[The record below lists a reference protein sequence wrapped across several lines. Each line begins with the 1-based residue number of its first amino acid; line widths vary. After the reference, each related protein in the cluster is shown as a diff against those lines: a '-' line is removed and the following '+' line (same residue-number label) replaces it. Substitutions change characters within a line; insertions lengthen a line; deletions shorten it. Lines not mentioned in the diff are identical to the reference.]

1 MARYIVQRLLWMI
14 LVLFVISVITFTM
27 MHAVPGGPFDRE
39 KALPEQVLVNLEK
52 RYHLDQPYWKQYL
65 YYINNILVPRI
76 TTEPPKSMLEETL
89 INIQLWGEYELHWV
103 NFGPSYTSLS
113 RTVNDI
119 IRAQLPVSMQLGIVS
134 MAIALLIGLPMGIIA
149 ALKQNTIWD
158 FLGMSV
164 AIFGVSVPVV
174 AMGPVLVWIFGVSL
188 KWLPPTGWGANPPYV
203 LGFIPSTIFKW
214 DFWKYTLMPAF
225 AVGSGYSAIIAR
237 LTRASLLQVIH
248 EDYIRTARAKGL
260 SERIVTMRHAMR
272 NALIP
277 VVTILGPMFASVL
290 TGLFVV
296 EQVFG
301 IPGLGKYF
309 ITSITNRDYP
319 VIMGTILLYAFFLV
333 IANVVVDITYAW
345 LDPRIRY
352 DQ

>member
-1 MARYIVQRLLWMI
+1 MC
-14 LVLFVISVITFTM
+14 LVLFFISVITFAM
-27 MHAVPGGPFDRE
+27 MHAVPGGPFDQE
-39 KALPEQVLVNLEK
+39 KKLPSEIIANLEK
-52 RYHLDQPYWKQYL
+52 RYHLDEPYWKQYAR
-65 YYINNILVPRI
+65 YISNIMVPRI
-76 TTEPPKSMLEETL
+76 TREQPTSMLEQTL
-89 INIQLWGEYELHWV
+89 INVELGGGYYLRWA
-103 NFGPSYTSLS
+103 NFGPSYTSRS

-119 IRAQLPVSMQLGIVS
+119 IREQLPISIQLGLVSMF
-134 MAIALLIGLPMGIIA
+134 IALAIGLPMGILA

-158 FLGMSV
+158 YLGMSV

-174 AMGPVLVWIFGVSL
+174 AMGPVLVWIFGVAL
-188 KWLPPTGWGANPPYV
+188 KWLPPTGWGAEPPY
-203 LGFIPSTIFKW
+203 LLFFIPRNPFSW
-214 DFWKYTLMPAF
+214 DFWKHVLMPAF
-225 AVGSGYSAIIAR
+225 AVGTGYSAIIAR
-237 LTRASLLQVIH
+237 LSRASLLQVIH

-260 SERIVTMRHAMR
+260 AERVVTVRHALR

-277 VVTILGPMFASVL
+277 VVTILGPMFAAVL

-319 VIMGTILLYAFFLV
+319 VIMGTILLYAIFLV
-333 IANVVVDITYAW
+333 VANVIVDITYAW

-352 DQ
+352 D

>member
-1 MARYIVQRLLWMI
+1 MGRYIMRRLLWML
-14 LVLFVISVITFTM
+14 LVLFLISLITFAM
-27 MHAVPGGPFDRE
+27 EHAVPGGPFDRE
-39 KALPEQVLVNLEK
+39 KKLPQEIIENLEQ
-52 RYHLDQPYWKQYL
+52 RYNLDEPYWKQYAL
-65 YYINNILVPRI
+65 YLYDVLVPRI
-76 TTEPPKSMLEETL
+76 TKGRPTSMLDETM
-89 INIQLWGEYELHWV
+89 INVKLGGDYYLRWM
-103 NFGPSYTSLS
+103 NFGPSYSSRS

-119 IRAQLPVSMQLGIVS
+119 IREQLPVSIQLGLIS
-134 MAIALLIGLPMGIIA
+134 MVIALLIGLPMGILA
-149 ALKQNTIWD
+149 ALKQNTILD
-158 FLGMSV
+158 YLGMSV

-174 AMGPVLVWIFGVSL
+174 AMGPVLVWIFGVML
-188 KWLPPTGWGANPPYV
+188 RWLPPTGWGAKPPYV
-203 LGFIPSTIFKW
+203 LFFIPRDLFSWT
-214 DFWKYTLMPAF
+214 FWRYAIMPAF
-225 AVGSGYSAIIAR
+225 AVGTGYSAIIAR
-237 LTRASLLQVIH
+237 LSRASLLQVIH

-260 SERIVTMRHAMR
+260 AERVVMVRHALR

-277 VVTILGPMFASVL
+277 VVTILGPMFAAVL

-319 VIMGTILLYAFFLV
+319 VIMGTILLYAIFLV

-352 DQ
+352 E

>member
-1 MARYIVQRLLWMI
+1 MGRYIARRLLWMV
-14 LVLFVISVITFTM
+14 LVLFLISLITFAM
-27 MHAVPGGPFDRE
+27 EHAVPGGPFDRE
-39 KALPEQVLVNLEK
+39 KKLPKEIIANLEK
-52 RYHLDQPYWKQYL
+52 KYNLDLPYWKQYL
-65 YYINNILVPRI
+65 LYIYDVLVPRI
-76 TTEPPKSMLEETL
+76 TKGLPTSMLDETM
-89 INIQLWGEYELHWV
+89 INIKLGGGYYLRWINL
-103 NFGPSYTSLS
+103 GPSYSSRS

-119 IRAQLPVSMQLGIVS
+119 IREQLPVSIQLGLIS
-134 MAIALLIGLPMGIIA
+134 MFIALAIGLPMGILA

-158 FLGMSV
+158 YLGMSV

-174 AMGPVLVWIFGVSL
+174 AMGPVLISLFGVL
-188 KWLPPTGWGANPPYV
+188 LRWLPPTGWGTKPPYI
-203 LGFIPSTIFKW
+203 LFFIPRNLFTW
-214 DFWKYTLMPAF
+214 DFWKYAIMPAF
-225 AVGSGYSAIIAR
+225 AVGTGYSAIIAR
-237 LTRASLLQVIH
+237 LSRASLLQVIR

-260 SERIVTMRHAMR
+260 AERVITIRHALR

-277 VVTILGPMFASVL
+277 VVTILGPMFAAVL

-319 VIMGTILLYAFFLV
+319 VIMGTILLYAIFLV
-333 IANVVVDITYAW
+333 IANVIVDITYAW

-352 DQ
+352 E

>member
-1 MARYIVQRLLWMI
+1 MARYVARRFLWML
-14 LVLFVISVITFTM
+14 LVLFIISLITFAM
-27 MHAVPGGPFDRE
+27 EHAVPGGPFDRE
-39 KALPEQVLVNLEK
+39 KKLPEEIIANLEK
-52 RYHLDQPYWKQYL
+52 KYHLDEPYWKQYARFL
-65 YYINNILVPRI
+65 YDVLVPRI
-76 TTEPPKSMLEETL
+76 TTKQPTSMMEETMV
-89 INIQLWGEYELHWV
+89 NIKLGGDYYLRWI
-103 NFGPSYTSLS
+103 NFGPSYTSRS

-119 IRAQLPVSMQLGIVS
+119 IREQLPVSFQLGIIS
-134 MAIALLIGLPMGIIA
+134 MLIALAIGLPMGILA

-174 AMGPVLVWIFGVSL
+174 AMGPVLVWIFGVAL
-188 KWLPPTGWGANPPYV
+188 RWLPPTGWGAKPPYV
-203 LGFIPSTIFKW
+203 IFFIPRNLFSW
-214 DFWKYTLMPAF
+214 DFWKYALMPSF
-225 AVGSGYSAIIAR
+225 AVGTGYSAIIAR
-237 LTRASLLQVIH
+237 LSRASLLQVIH

-260 SERIVTMRHAMR
+260 AERVVTVRHALR

-277 VVTILGPMFASVL
+277 VVTILGPMFAAVL

-309 ITSITNRDYP
+309 ITSIGNRDYP
-319 VIMGTILLYAFFLV
+319 VIMGTILLYAIFLV
-333 IANVVVDITYAW
+333 LANVVVDITYAW

-352 DQ
+352 E

>member
-1 MARYIVQRLLWMI
+1 MV
-14 LVLFVISVITFTM
+14 LVLFIVSLITFAM
-27 MHAVPGGPFDRE
+27 EHAVPGGPFDQE
-39 KALPEQVLVNLEK
+39 KKLPEEIIKNLEA
-52 RYHLDQPYWKQYL
+52 RYHLDEPYWKQYSL
-65 YYINNILVPRI
+65 YLQDVLVPRI
-76 TTEPPKSMLEETL
+76 TTGQPTSMLDEAL
-89 INIQLWGEYELHWV
+89 INIKLGEDRYLRWM
-103 NFGPSYTSLS
+103 NFGPSYSSRS

-119 IRAQLPVSMQLGIVS
+119 IREQLPISIQLGILS
-134 MAIALLIGLPMGIIA
+134 MIIALLIGLPMGILA

-158 FLGMSV
+158 YLGMGV

-174 AMGPVLVWIFGVSL
+174 AMGPVLVWIFGVAL
-188 KWLPPTGWGANPPYV
+188 KWLPPTGWGAKPPY
-203 LGFIPSTIFKW
+203 LLFFIPRDLFSW
-214 DFWKYTLMPAF
+214 EFWKYALMPAF
-225 AVGSGYSAIIAR
+225 AVGTGYSAIIAR

-260 SERIVTMRHAMR
+260 SERVVTTRHALR

-277 VVTILGPMFASVL
+277 VVTILGPMFAAVL

-296 EQVFG
+296 ETVFG
-301 IPGLGKYF
+301 IPGLGRYF

-319 VIMGTILLYAFFLV
+319 VIMGTILLYAIFLV

-352 DQ
+352 EQ